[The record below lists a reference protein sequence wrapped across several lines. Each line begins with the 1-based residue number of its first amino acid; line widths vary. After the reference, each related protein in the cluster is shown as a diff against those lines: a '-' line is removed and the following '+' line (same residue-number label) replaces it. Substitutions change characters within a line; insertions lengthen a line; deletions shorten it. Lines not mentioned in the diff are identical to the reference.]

1 MALSIGNVTKTETGF
16 DGTLAMLSLKKAI
29 NIVPNDAKEKDGQPD
44 FRIFTDDNVE
54 IGGGWNRTGKVSKK
68 PYISLT
74 FAAPELGPNK
84 IYANLGQAAGQK
96 NKDVFAILWNP
107 KD

>member
-16 DGTLAMLSLKKAI
+16 NGTLAMITLNKKI
-29 NIVPNDAKEKDGQPD
+29 SILPNDTKSKDGQPD
-44 FRIFTDDNVE
+44 FRIYTDDNVE
-54 IGGGWNRTGKVSKK
+54 IGSGWNRVGKVSKK

-74 FAAPELGPNK
+74 FAAPELGRQR

-96 NKDVFAILWNP
+96 NKNVFAILWNP
-107 KD
+107 ED

>member
-54 IGGGWNRTGKVSKK
+54 IGGG
-68 PYISLT
+68 
-74 FAAPELGPNK
+74 
-84 IYANLGQAAGQK
+84 
-96 NKDVFAILWNP
+96 
-107 KD
+107 